1 MFWFANRRPAELGE
15 GGIFS
20 KIGISAVRGTRGV
33 RGKVRGIGRP
43 REEPPEVLVDGKRQ
57 PKEVRVPNCSMERY
71 VRTKILEIKVIF
83 GVDLKNSEE
92 LTYRRIRV
100 PNTTKRCALP

>member
-1 MFWFANRRPAELGE
+1 MFSR
-15 GGIFS
+15 
-20 KIGISAVRGTRGV
+20 IGISAARGTHGAC
-33 RGKVRGIGRP
+33 GKVRGIGRP
-43 REEPPEVLVDGKRQ
+43 REGSPAVLVDGKRQ

-100 PNTTKRCALP
+100 PNTQPKRCALP